1 MNVNRYSY
9 LSFLL
14 LFALL
19 VAPSLV
25 RAQDAPSE
33 QVLAGEKL
41 FKANCASC
49 HKLNAKLVGPALD
62 GVEARWTAEAEHD
75 GVAGREW
82 LKRWIKNWQDPV
94 NAGNAYAVAM
104 KEYDPSAMTQFP
116 ALQDADLEN
125 ILAYIANGPIGPT
138 GSTGATGSTGE
149 VKVAENPYTAYM
161 LYGLIGLLVIV
172 ALVLMRV
179 STLLNRLVLEKEGQP
194 IPAAVPFWKNKKL
207 RAALTLLVLIY
218 IGNATVIGAIDLGRQ
233 QGYMP
238 EQPIKFS
245 HELHAG
251 INKIDC
257 QYCHNSAAE
266 SKHSNIPSTNVCMN
280 CHKGIKGDDPKNGIY
295 GKNEIAKIYAAAG
308 FNPVAGNYFADAG
321 IQDKAYIDSILT
333 VWLSD
338 SKVTASKDDVK
349 AVLDQ
354 VNKPV
359 EWTRIHNLPDH
370 VYFNHSQHVTA
381 GGIACQTCH
390 GPVETMPELY
400 QFSPLSMGWCIN
412 CHRETEVKFTQNPY
426 YETFQ
431 VYHERLKDGE
441 MKNVTVEKIGGTEC
455 QKCHY

>member
-1 MNVNRYSY
+1 MNVTRYSY

-14 LFALL
+14 LFALM

-33 QVLAGEKL
+33 QVLAGEKT
-41 FKANCASC
+41 FKSLCASC
-49 HKLNAKLVGPALD
+49 HKLDTKLIGPALT
-62 GVEARWTAEAEHD
+62 GVEGRWVD
-75 GVAGREW
+75 GADHNGTSGRDW

-94 NAGNAYAVAM
+94 NAGNPYAVSM
-104 KEYDPSAMTQFP
+104 QDFDKSVMTQFP
-116 ALQDADLEN
+116 QLQDADLEN
-125 ILAYIANGPIGPT
+125 ILAYIANPPKKVEPITADG
-138 GSTGATGSTGE
+138 GSGGAT
-149 VKVAENPYTAYM
+149 AENPYTAYM
-161 LYGLIGLLVIV
+161 LWGLLILLIVV
-172 ALVLMRV
+172 ALVLLRV
-179 STLLNRLVLEKEGQP
+179 SALLNRLVLEKEGQP

-207 RAALTLLVLIY
+207 RAALTLLIVIY
-218 IGNATVIGAIDLGRQ
+218 IGNATVTGAIDLGRQ

-238 EQPIKFS
+238 VQPIKFS

-251 INKIDC
+251 INKINC

-266 SKHSNIPSTNVCMN
+266 SKHSNIPTANVCMN
-280 CHKGIKGDDPKNGIY
+280 CHKGIKGDDPKNGKY
-295 GKNEIAKIYAAAG
+295 GKNEISKIYAATG
-308 FNPVAGNYFADAG
+308 FDPIAGNYFEAN
-321 IQDKAYIDSILT
+321 QEKSYVDSIYT

-338 SKVTASKDDVK
+338 SKVTATDKDVE
-349 AVLDQ
+349 AVLAQ
-354 VNKPV
+354 VNKPI

-381 GGIACQTCH
+381 GGIECQTCH
-390 GPVETMPELY
+390 GPVETMEELF
-400 QFSPLSMGWCIN
+400 QFAPLSMGWCIN

>member
-1 MNVNRYSY
+1 MNVTRYSY
-9 LSFLL
+9 LSILL
-14 LFALL
+14 LFALM

-25 RAQDAPSE
+25 HAQDAPSE

-41 FKANCASC
+41 FKSNCASC
-49 HKLNAKLVGPALD
+49 HKLNAKLIGPALE
-62 GVEARWTAEAEHD
+62 GVEARWTNEAEHN
-75 GVAGREW
+75 GISGRDW

-94 NAGNAYAVAM
+94 NAGNPYAM
-104 KEYDPSAMTQFP
+104 SMEGYDPSAMTQFP

-125 ILAYIANGPIGPT
+125 ILAYIANPPAPKVVEVPGG
-138 GSTGATGSTGE
+138 GGTGE
-149 VKVAENPYTAYM
+149 TAQNPYTGYI
-161 LYGLIGLLVIV
+161 LWGLLLLLVV
-172 ALVLMRV
+172 VSLVLMRV
-179 STLLNRLVLEKEGQP
+179 SNLLNRLVLEKEGSP
-194 IPAAVPFWKNKKL
+194 IPAPVPFWKNKKF
-207 RAALTLLVLIY
+207 RAALTLLVVIY
-218 IGNATVIGAIDLGRQ
+218 IGNATVTGAIDLGRQ

-251 INKIDC
+251 INKINC
-257 QYCHNSAAE
+257 QYCHNSAAD

-280 CHKGIKGDDPKNGIY
+280 CHKGIKGDDPKNGKY
-295 GKNEIAKIYAAAG
+295 GKLEISKIYAAAG
-308 FNPVAGNYFADAG
+308 FDPIAGNYFE
-321 IQDKAYIDSILT
+321 DKDEAYIDSIYK

-338 SKVTASKDDVK
+338 SKVPATSDDID
-349 AVLDQ
+349 AVLAQ

-381 GGIACQTCH
+381 GGVECQTCH
-390 GPVETMPELY
+390 GPVETMEELY

-412 CHRETEVKFTQNPY
+412 CHRETEVKFSQNPY

-441 MKNVTVEKIGGTEC
+441 MKNVTVEHIGGTEC

>member
-25 RAQDAPSE
+25 HAQDAPSE

-49 HKLNAKLVGPALD
+49 HKLNAKLVGPALE
-62 GVEARWTAEAEHD
+62 GVEKRWTDGGEHA
-75 GVAGREW
+75 GVSGRDW

-94 NAGNAYAVAM
+94 NAGNPYAVAM
-104 KEYDPSAMTQFP
+104 QNYDASAMTQFP
-116 ALQDADLEN
+116 ALQDVDLEN
-125 ILAYIANGPIGPT
+125 LLAYILTPPAPPKPVEPAAGT
-138 GSTGATGSTGE
+138 AAST
-149 VKVAENPYTAYM
+149 AENPYTTYM
-161 LYGLIGLLVIV
+161 IWGLIALLVIV
-172 ALVLMRV
+172 AIVLVRV
-179 STLLNRLVLEKEGQP
+179 SNLLNRMVLEKEGQP

-207 RAALTLLVLIY
+207 RAALTLLIVIY
-218 IGNATVIGAIDLGRQ
+218 IGNATVTGAIDLGRQ

-245 HELHAG
+245 HELHSG

-257 QYCHNSAAE
+257 QYCHSSAAE
-266 SKHSNIPSTNVCMN
+266 SKHSNIPSSNVCMN
-280 CHKGIKGDDPKNGIY
+280 CHKGIKGDDPKNGKY
-295 GKNEIAKIYAAAG
+295 GKIEISKIYAAAG
-308 FNPVAGNYFADAG
+308 FNPISGTYFENYAN
-321 IQDKAYIDSILT
+321 QDKAYVDSILT

-338 SKVTASKDDVK
+338 SKVTATKKDIE
-349 AVLDQ
+349 AVLAQ
-354 VNKPV
+354 VQKPI

-381 GGIACQTCH
+381 GGIECQTCH

-412 CHRETEVKFTQNPY
+412 CHRTSEVKFTQNPY